1 MSLLGTLAA
10 TLGPAIVQQLFADKS
25 AKSLADEANASI
37 SSAES
42 QLSDLEAP
50 QFGVS
55 DQWKNYLRA
64 AKEMDKKQETMAKE
78 SVDQAIATT
87 SRYNPRAGA
96 ANVNQL
102 LNMLGRMPVGQ
113 NALGAQKDMA
123 VAGQAAQSAQDQFAM
138 NRFLGEQDYLR
149 NIATGARQTAG
160 NIELQKSQSQADIT
174 SRLMEILGEQFA

>member
-10 TLGPAIVQQLFADKS
+10 TLGPAIVQQLFANKS
-25 AKSLADEANASI
+25 AGSLTDEAKATI

-42 QLSDLEAP
+42 QLADLEAP

-64 AKEMDKKQETMAKE
+64 AKEMDKKQETLAKE

-96 ANVNQL
+96 ANVNTL
-102 LNMLGRMPVGQ
+102 LNQLGRIPMGQ
-113 NALGAQKDMA
+113 NTLGAEKDMA
-123 VAGQAAQSAQDQFAM
+123 VAGQTAQSAQDQFAM
-138 NRFLGEQDYLR
+138 NTFLGQQDYLR
-149 NIATGARQTAG
+149 NLATGARQTAG
-160 NIELQKSQSQADIT
+160 NIELQKTQSQADIT
-174 SRLMEILGEQFA
+174 SKLMEILGEQFA